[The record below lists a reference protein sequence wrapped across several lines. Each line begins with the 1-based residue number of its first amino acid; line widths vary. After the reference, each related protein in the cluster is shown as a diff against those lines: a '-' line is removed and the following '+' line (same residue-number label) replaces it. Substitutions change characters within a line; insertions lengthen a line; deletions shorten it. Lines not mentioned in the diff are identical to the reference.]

1 MAILTINSSL
11 GGLSFA
17 QDANGKWGYKVGA
30 DAVIPFKSGKKS
42 DKLAYSFGS
51 TTASVTI
58 YVDVTDISKITL
70 KTTTTEHVSINNQ
83 EIGGNAGTS
92 YSTANLTGVIPIKVW
107 GYGHSNTL
115 TFSYS

>member
-1 MAILTINSSL
+1 M
-11 GGLSFA
+11 GGLKFGI
-17 QDANGKWGYKVGA
+17 DANGNYGYIKDGA
-30 DAVIPFKSGKKS
+30 DTVTPFKVGKKS

-70 KTTTTEHVSINNQ
+70 KTTTTEHVSINGK
-83 EIGGNAGTS
+83 EISGNAGAS
-92 YSTANLTGVIPIKVW
+92 YNTANLTGEIPISVW